1 MLKGLTRAGLGNVG
15 TAGEF
20 IALASRYG
28 FQSLDL
34 DLVGLIDKYDAEGAA
49 ELLRSH
55 GIVPGAIGLP
65 VQWRTTEE
73 EFRRGLPALLRSA
86 EAARQLG
93 CAACTTYILPSTDEP
108 AAAFMARAIRRL
120 RLCAQMLG
128 VYGIRLGLEFV
139 GPHHLRT
146 KWKHP
151 FIWTMA
157 DTLDMIDAIGEP
169 NVGLL
174 LDCYHWYTNG
184 LGVEDILALRADQ
197 IVHVHVNDAPDVPVE
212 EALDNGRLIAG
223 LGVIDLV
230 GFLKALKQIGYKGSV
245 AQEVLTQQPP
255 EEPAEV
261 LVSRTAEQYNR
272 LFAAAGIEG

>member
-15 TAGEF
+15 TNEEF

-28 FQSLDL
+28 FQALDL
-34 DLVGLIDKYDAEGAA
+34 DAAGLVDAHGPEGAA

-55 GIVPGAIGLP
+55 GIALGSIGLA

-73 EFRRGLPALLRSA
+73 EFRKGLPSLIRSA
-86 EAARQLG
+86 AAARQLG
-93 CAACTTYILPSTDEP
+93 GTACTTYILPSTDEP
-108 AAAFMARAIRRL
+108 AAAFMAKAVRRL
-120 RLCAQMLG
+120 RLCAQILG
-128 VYGIRLGLEFV
+128 TYGIRLGLEFV

-146 KWKHP
+146 KWANP

-157 DTLDMIDAIGEP
+157 DTLELADAIGEP

-184 LGVEDILALRADQ
+184 LGVDDLLALAPEQ
-197 IVHVHVNDAPDVPVE
+197 IVHVHLNDARDVPVE
-212 EALDNGRLIAG
+212 EVLDNDRLIAG

-245 AQEVLTQQPP
+245 AQEVLMQQPP